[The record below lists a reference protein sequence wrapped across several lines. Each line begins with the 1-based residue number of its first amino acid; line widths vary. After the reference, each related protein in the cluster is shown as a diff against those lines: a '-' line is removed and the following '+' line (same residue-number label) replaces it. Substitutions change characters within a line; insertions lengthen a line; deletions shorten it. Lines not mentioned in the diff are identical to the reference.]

1 MEAGHYD
8 MNFPLSVTSIKYLFI
23 LFSFIYFKFLKF
35 PHAKIVKGAVLKL
48 LETLDNASADC
59 MFEFGSGQSVATTI
73 AVNPVEFF
81 SYHTVKNIRRMH
93 GKISGNQLPGHV
105 PLFFTGTRKNISHG
119 RIGKS
124 KVVLLTAA

>member
-1 MEAGHYD
+1 MEVGHCD

-23 LFSFIYFKFLKF
+23 LLSFIYFKFLKF
-35 PHAKIVKGAVLKL
+35 PYAKIVKGAVLKL

-59 MFEFGSGQSVATTI
+59 VFEFGLGQPVATTI
-73 AVNPVEFF
+73 SVNPVEFF

-105 PLFFTGTRKNISHG
+105 PLFLREPVKISRMAG
-119 RIGKS
+119 
-124 KVVLLTAA
+124 